1 MAGKHE
7 GDEEGRELTDQ
18 ELEEQLKA
26 FQVSQQ
32 VYLQQNFK
40 WLIEFVNSY
49 FPEDELILRDL
60 DLEVHFVHRVIEG
73 GKPLGALVYRFR
85 KFVDKKEYF
94 KEMAEDYREGLE
106 VPDVFFVDS
115 ETSKFEEPKALE
127 SDDNY
132 IEIPP
137 DKLAGKIRDL
147 REELKK
153 RAKMRQL
160 RESV

>member
-1 MAGKHE
+1 MTNRPE
-7 GDEEGRELTDQ
+7 QNEEGRELTDQ

-26 FQVSQQ
+26 FQLSQQ

-49 FPEDELILRDL
+49 FPDDELILRDL

-85 KFVDKKEYF
+85 KFIDKKEYF
-94 KEMAEDYREGLE
+94 QEMVADYQEGLE

-127 SDDNY
+127 SGDNY

-137 DKLAGKIRDL
+137 DKLAGKIREL
-147 REELKK
+147 REDIKK